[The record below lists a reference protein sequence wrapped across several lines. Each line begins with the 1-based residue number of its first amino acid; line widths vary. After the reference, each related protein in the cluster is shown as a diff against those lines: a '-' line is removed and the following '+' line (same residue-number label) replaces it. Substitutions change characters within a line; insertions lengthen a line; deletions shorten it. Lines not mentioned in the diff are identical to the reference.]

1 MLTADVLKEG
11 SLRASTGA
19 KTVPMREQCRGTLD
33 RVLLVVCAHNE
44 CPKIGSVLDRVEAL
58 GHIQILVIDDAST
71 DGTTELL
78 RERNIRTI
86 RQERRCGAGACVR
99 RAVRFFLEHDYDIL
113 VLMAGNDKDRPSEID
128 RLIGPILRGEADLV
142 QGSRYLPGGLTGSM
156 PLYRQFAT
164 RYLHPVLFSWLSG
177 LRMTDTTN
185 GFRAIRRSI
194 LEDPAID
201 LAQTWLDRY
210 ELEPYLLYKT
220 VRLGYRVIEVPVS
233 KLYPSKSLG
242 YTKMRPIT
250 GWWSILRPL
259 LLLSLGIRQ

>member
-1 MLTADVLKEG
+1 MLKAGVLTEG
-11 SLRASTGA
+11 AFETCTEVKNPSMGD
-19 KTVPMREQCRGTLD
+19 PCRCTLNG
-33 RVLLVVCAHNE
+33 VLLAVCAHNE

-58 GHIQILVIDDAST
+58 GGVQILVVDDAST

-78 RERNIRTI
+78 CARNIRTI

-99 RAVRFFLEHDYDIL
+99 RAIHYFLEHDYEIL
-113 VLMAGNDKDRPSEID
+113 VLMAGNDKDRPHEIH
-128 RLIGPILRGEADLV
+128 RLIDAILRGEADLV
-142 QGSRYLPGGLTGSM
+142 QGSRYLQGGVSGNM
-156 PLYRQFAT
+156 PQYRQLAT
-164 RYLHPVLFSWLSG
+164 RYVHPLLFSWLSG

-185 GFRAIRRSI
+185 GFRAIKRCV

-201 LAQTWLDRY
+201 LEQAWLDRY
-210 ELEPYLLYKT
+210 ELEPYLLFKA

-233 KLYPSKSLG
+233 KVYPPKSLG

-259 LLLSLGIRQ
+259 CLLSLGIRR